1 MLIFLLIFAISFLS
15 VFLLLPVVIPLFKKA
30 DIKGINQNK
39 PGGESIAEMGGLI
52 TILGFGMGLITV
64 IALKTFFNLFPS
76 VDLVIILAVL
86 SVELFIIIIGTIDD
100 LISMAQLVKAV
111 VPALAS
117 LPLIALEAGQT
128 VMTIPFIGK
137 IDFGFTYTLFLL
149 PFGMTGAVN
158 AVNMLAG
165 FNGLEAGMGLIMFT
179 GLLVLAI
186 IKSKIIV
193 MVILVPMIGSLLA
206 TLWYN
211 WYPAEVLI
219 GDVGTLSIGAMLA
232 SVVIIGDFEAAGLIM
247 IVPYFVDFI
256 FKAFHKFPSKHWWG
270 IYKDGKL
277 YCPDT
282 GPVGLAQWIMK
293 IFNGITERDLVTI
306 FMVIESIFTILAVRF
321 YF

>member
-1 MLIFLLIFAISFLS
+1 MLIFLLIFTISFLS

-86 SVELFIIIIGTIDD
+86 SVELFIIIIGMIDD
-100 LISMAQLVKAV
+100 LISMSQLGKAV

-186 IKSKIIV
+186 IKSKIIA

-247 IVPYFVDFI
+247 IVHI
-256 FKAFHKFPSKHWWG
+256 LLILSLKHSINFPVNIGGALTKMENY
-270 IYKDGKL
+270 IVL
-277 YCPDT
+277 IQ
-282 GPVGLAQWIMK
+282 A
-293 IFNGITERDLVTI
+293 R
-306 FMVIESIFTILAVRF
+306 
-321 YF
+321 